1 MKNIL
6 RTVLLLVFIN
16 CNSQTIVD
24 ISTYNQGDNSN
35 KYFKDLSDNS
45 QYFVGTWENTTTTW
59 EGTNSTITF
68 RVIIWKEEER
78 PLLNE
83 VNSYMDKLFGKF
95 LIIKNLGLADEVILH
110 NSVKYFPQSNTT
122 TEWSLLG
129 TPYSSTIFSSYFE
142 DTCANGGSGILTG
155 TSKMEITNPGINP
168 SIAHWTV
175 KKTIPLKP
183 GESFKVPTD
192 IFLTKVN

>member
-1 MKNIL
+1 MNNIL
-6 RTVLLLVFIN
+6 KIALILLFIN
-16 CNSQTIVD
+16 CKAQTTVD
-24 ISTYNQGDNSN
+24 ISTFNQGDNSN
-35 KYFKDLSDNS
+35 KYFKDLNNNS
-45 QYFVGTWENTTTTW
+45 LYFVGTWENTTSTW
-59 EGTNSTITF
+59 EETNSTITF
-68 RVIIWKEEER
+68 RVIIWKDEKR

-83 VNSYMDKLFGKF
+83 VNIYMDKLFGKF
-95 LIIKNLGLADEVILH
+95 MIIKNLGLPNEVILH

-129 TPYSSTIFSSYFE
+129 TPYNSTVFGAYFE
-142 DTCANGGSGILTG
+142 DTCANGGNGILTG

-183 GESFKVPTD
+183 GESFTVPTD
-192 IFLTKVN
+192 IMLTKVN